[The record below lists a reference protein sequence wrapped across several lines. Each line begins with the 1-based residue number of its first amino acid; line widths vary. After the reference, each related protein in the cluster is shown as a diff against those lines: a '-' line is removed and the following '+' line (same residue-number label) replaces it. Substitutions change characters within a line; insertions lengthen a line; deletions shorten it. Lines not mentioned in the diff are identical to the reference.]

1 MQHSS
6 GSARQPRHAPTN
18 RFVISPGLAPRIF
31 LRVLLLSFDRFR
43 QSLLLNSVALHS
55 WRGHCPEIRT
65 QQRNSVVP
73 HSNNLVCSRSS
84 LRTKTPAGIKP
95 RPVTRSPDQS
105 SRETE
110 PLVTPVVVVPRQPI
124 IIPVTIL
131 TPFLTPFTLLVFL
144 PLQTTPDILPLRP
157 FGHYF
162 HFPFIP
168 FPVSFDLSFFYIPL
182 PLYSL
187 PFLLYIP
194 LPFHPFFPF
203 SAPMSRSVSAWPW
216 WSFQVSAC
224 DITVNN
230 LKHSAAHAAAM
241 DQQPS
246 AVAA

>member
-1 MQHSS
+1 M
-6 GSARQPRHAPTN
+6 
-18 RFVISPGLAPRIF
+18 
-31 LRVLLLSFDRFR
+31 
-43 QSLLLNSVALHS
+43 ALHS
-55 WRGHCPEIRT
+55 WQGHCPEIRT

-84 LRTKTPAGIKP
+84 LRTKNSSRHQTKTSHQ
-95 RPVTRSPDQS
+95 VTRPIIK
-105 SRETE
+105 RNE
-110 PLVTPVVVVPRQPI
+110 PLVTPVVVVPKTTNHHTSHHFDS
-124 IIPVTIL
+124 IPDSIHL
-131 TPFLTPFTLLVFL
+131 AVFL
-144 PLQTTPDILPLRP
+144 PLQTTPGILPLRP

-162 HFPFIP
+162 HFPCFP

-216 WSFQVSAC
+216 WSFQVSAF

-230 LKHSAAHAAAM
+230 LKALH
-241 DQQPS
+241 
-246 AVAA
+246 